1 MLLKFQHLEITEA
14 STPYDSAFKLTEN
27 TGRALARLEYVSGIG
42 SLMYTMH
49 CTRPFFFFFAAVC
62 KLFRYTNNLN
72 TQHWKAISGVLG
84 YLKRIIRL

>member
-1 MLLKFQHLEITEA
+1 MLRKFQHLEITEA

-49 CTRPFFFFFAAVC
+49 CTRPFFIFFCCSLQTF
-62 KLFRYTNNLN
+62 
-72 TQHWKAISGVLG
+72 
-84 YLKRIIRL
+84 